1 MTKKLKIITVVGTRP
16 EIIRLSVILNKF
28 DKYFDSYVINSFQN
42 SDKNLNQNIV
52 KDLGIKGKI
61 INISHTK
68 NLNHTEKLL
77 RILSKVNFYLDK
89 IKPDAFFILGD
100 TNSTLSSLIAKRKKI
115 PIFHMEAGNRCF
127 DQIVPE
133 EINRKIVDHISD
145 INLTYSDI
153 ARNYLIRENFPIDQ
167 IIKVGSPLKEVFN
180 YYNNKIHNS
189 DILKKLN
196 LNENNFFVCSFHRSE
211 NIDDENNFKKI
222 MDTLLAISSKF
233 KKKIIVSTHPRT
245 KVKLK
250 KNNYLIKDLKNIK
263 FIDPLI
269 YTDYIFLQKNSL
281 LTISDSGSINEESS
295 IIGFKAINLR
305 KNHERPEA
313 MEEGT
318 TILTNLDQNNT
329 IRAINKLIKD
339 KNTPRIVKDY
349 DIDNVSETVCNLLL
363 SYTNY
368 INQKIWKKN

>member
-1 MTKKLKIITVVGTRP
+1 MNKKLKILTVVGTRP

-52 KDLGIKGKI
+52 KDLDIKGKI
-61 INISHTK
+61 INISQTK
-68 NLNHTEKLL
+68 NLEHTEKLL
-77 RILSKVNFYLDK
+77 RILSKVNLYIDK
-89 IKPDAFFILGD
+89 IKPNAFFILGD

-127 DQIVPE
+127 EQIVPE

-180 YYNNKIHNS
+180 HYSYKINNSNV
-189 DILKKLN
+189 LKKLD
-196 LNENNFFVCSFHRSE
+196 LKANNYFVCSFHRSE
-211 NIDDENNFKKI
+211 NIDDSKNLKSI
-222 MDTLLAISSKF
+222 IDTLLLISSKF

-245 KVKLK
+245 RLRLK
-250 KNNYLIKDLKNIK
+250 KNNYSINDITNIN
-263 FIDPLI
+263 FVNPLI

-281 LTISDSGSINEESS
+281 LTISDSGSINEEAS

-313 MEEGT
+313 MEEAT
-318 TILTNLDQNNT
+318 SILTNLDQNNA
-329 IRAINKLIKD
+329 ILAINKLISD
-339 KNTPRIVKDY
+339 KNTPKIVKDY
-349 DIDNVSETVCNLLL
+349 DIDNVSEKVCNLIL

>member
-1 MTKKLKIITVVGTRP
+1 MNKKLKILTVVGTRP

-52 KDLGIKGKI
+52 KNLDIKGKI
-61 INISHTK
+61 INISQTK
-68 NLNHTEKLL
+68 NLEHTEKLL
-77 RILSKVNFYLDK
+77 RILSKVNLYIDK
-89 IKPDAFFILGD
+89 IKPNAFFILGD

-127 DQIVPE
+127 EQIVPE

-180 YYNNKIHNS
+180 HYSYKINNSKV
-189 DILKKLN
+189 LKKLD
-196 LNENNFFVCSFHRSE
+196 LKANNYFVCSFHRSE
-211 NIDDENNFKKI
+211 NIDDSKNLKSI
-222 MDTLLAISSKF
+222 IDTLLLIRSKF

-245 KVKLK
+245 RLNLK
-250 KNNYLIKDLKNIK
+250 KNNYLINDITNIS
-263 FIDPLI
+263 FINPLI

-281 LTISDSGSINEESS
+281 LTISDSGSINEEAS

-313 MEEGT
+313 MEEAT
-318 TILTNLDQNNT
+318 TILTNLDQNNA
-329 IRAINKLIKD
+329 ILAINKLIND
-339 KNTPRIVKDY
+339 KNTPKIVKDY
-349 DIDNVSETVCNLLL
+349 DIDNVSEKVCNLIL